1 MTVERV
7 ARAMTEGAPRA
18 GFTARVMAPI
28 HGRPRPG
35 FTARV
40 MAGLDARPRRHAGG
54 RALRPALIA
63 AGVMAF
69 AASAVLLRTPEL
81 TMPPAPDA
89 PRIAARPY
97 DRELIGI
104 PPLPYDRW
112 APKLAAPVT
121 QRAADGAPSGAPA
134 VGAAVAPAADE
145 AVADVTPIYRI
156 EPLSPPRALAIASL
170 DPPAATVAPLREVP
184 PLRVSDLH
192 FEKEN
197 Q

>member
-1 MTVERV
+1 MIVDRV
-7 ARAMTEGAPRA
+7 ARAMTAGAPRA

-40 MAGLDARPRRHAGG
+40 MAGLDAPRTHAGG
-54 RALRPALIA
+54 RTRRRALVA
-63 AGVMAF
+63 AGAVAVVT
-69 AASAVLLRTPEL
+69 SAVLLRPAGIAL
-81 TMPPAPDA
+81 PPAPGA

-112 APKLAAPVT
+112 APKVAAPVT
-121 QRAADGAPSGAPA
+121 QRAAAAA
-134 VGAAVAPAADE
+134 AAVAPAAEE
-145 AVADVTPIYRI
+145 AVADATPIYRI

-170 DPPAATVAPLREVP
+170 HPPPATVAPLPEVP

>member
-1 MTVERV
+1 MHPCPAASAV
-7 ARAMTEGAPRA
+7 A
-18 GFTARVMAPI
+18 

-40 MAGLDARPRRHAGG
+40 MAGLDAPRPHAGG

-69 AASAVLLRTPEL
+69 AASAVLLRPSEL
-81 TMPPAPDA
+81 AMPPAPDA

-104 PPLPYDRW
+104 PPLPYNRW
-112 APKLAAPVT
+112 APKAAAAVT
-121 QRAADGAPSGAPA
+121 QRATAAAPSGAPA
-134 VGAAVAPAADE
+134 IAPALTPAASE
-145 AVADVTPIYRI
+145 AVADATPIYRI
-156 EPLSPPRALAIASL
+156 APLSPPRALAIASL
-170 DPPAATVAPLREVP
+170 DPPAATVAPLPGVP

>member
-1 MTVERV
+1 MIVDRV
-7 ARAMTEGAPRA
+7 ARAMTDGAPRA

-40 MAGLDARPRRHAGG
+40 MAGLDAPHARG

-63 AGVMAF
+63 AGVMAI
-69 AASAVLLRTPEL
+69 AASAVLWRPSEL

-104 PPLPYDRW
+104 PPLPYNRW
-112 APKLAAPVT
+112 APETPALRTAAAPS
-121 QRAADGAPSGAPA
+121 ALPGIAPAIAPA
-134 VGAAVAPAADE
+134 VTPAAEE
-145 AVADVTPIYRI
+145 AVADATPIYRI
-156 EPLSPPRALAIASL
+156 APLSPPRALAITSL
-170 DPPAATVAPLREVP
+170 DPPPATVAPLPEVP